1 MKTIITVIG
10 IVVVMAIALQYESNA
25 NPIKYVSDETTLEVV
40 EEPKEAWMTDE
51 EAIQAA
57 KDVIKKKELQAELEQ
72 LDIEIKEKQE
82 KRKQVATE
90 LNAF

>member
-1 MKTIITVIG
+1 MKTITIA
-10 IVVVMAIALQYESNA
+10 IVVVVMIGVAV
-25 NPIKYVSDETTLEVV
+25 KYFGTETVTYVKEGVTMEVV

-57 KDVIKKKELQAELEQ
+57 KDVIRKKELQAELEQ

-82 KRKQVATE
+82 KRKKVTE
-90 LNAF
+90 ELTTY